1 MEGGFWSDLFRNILG
16 WVDSLIFGFISS
28 VYNTFT
34 NIASYTII
42 NNDIIKEFNQRI
54 YVLLGVFMLF
64 KLAFSLVSYF
74 IDPDK
79 MTDKKS
85 GAGNL
90 VQRVVLSLVLLVLTP
105 TFFNIAFKAQT
116 YIIKENILAN
126 IILGGQY
133 DEFSLEERQQMY
145 SDAGGNMAFTTL
157 SAFMHPVDN
166 GALELSDEE
175 LEKEYV
181 DDPDTVKYIKEY
193 KQAKADNNIDALVG
207 WYKLNTK
214 EDVDGYYIFDY
225 TPIISTIAGIM
236 VLWILVIFCIDIG
249 VRSVKLAFLQLIA
262 PIPIIGYIDTSKGE
276 SAFKKWYTSCFTTY
290 LELFMKLLAIY
301 FVIFLITLITK
312 TGFSE
317 YVIDENGNLIT
328 QSIENPDYFAKAFI
342 IIGLLIFANEV
353 PKLIGDMFGVKSDG
367 FSLNPMKRINAS
379 PIAAGV
385 IGGAI
390 GAGVGFASNSSNLL
404 KNIKANGI
412 KKTFL
417 GDGTHVNK
425 DGSVDQDKLRH
436 KFIKVFRTAGSPLAA
451 STGTRAFISGVKGGG
466 KGSMWGNV
474 KSGLKT
480 SNDARYRRGQYAKSG
495 YSFIQRGSDK
505 FDEFIGY
512 KNPYAG
518 VGKMD
523 EDVEKLKNRAAEFDT
538 RENRAREQMM
548 DFESKYANKYGAETF
563 NIGFARDENGNLLYQ
578 EKSGENDFEKYINYM
593 NEINAQRYEAGDNPI
608 TTIVDES
615 IFENYRNLEN
625 NVNYYNQEHEKIK
638 KEIKNKEKIINT
650 RKSKK
655 D

>member
-34 NIASYTII
+34 NVASYTII

-193 KQAKADNNIDALVG
+193 KQARVDNNIDALVG

-367 FSLNPMKRINAS
+367 FSLNPMKRI
-379 PIAAGV
+379 
-385 IGGAI
+385 
-390 GAGVGFASNSSNLL
+390 
-404 KNIKANGI
+404 
-412 KKTFL
+412 
-417 GDGTHVNK
+417 GT
-425 DGSVDQDKLRH
+425 
-436 KFIKVFRTAGSPLAA
+436 SPLAA
-451 STGTRAFISGVKGGG
+451 AAVGGVAGATMGLGASLWNAGRQIKQDGLKKTLAGQSLDKNGQTRQNTGFKAFRYGTGKVASTLVGSGFGSASRAV
-466 KGSMWGNV
+466 V
-474 KSGLKT
+474 SGLKGEGKVLSMAVASKKAT
-480 SNDARYRRGQYAKSG
+480 LDKREQKEMYKKNNIG
-495 YSFIQRGSDK
+495 FIQRATDRIDRAANFKNKEAGYGLA
-505 FDEFIGY
+505 DE
-512 KNPYAG
+512 KVN
-518 VGKMD
+518 
-523 EDVEKLKNRAAEFDT
+523 KLKEQLENIRRDEIGFREARTTWASNNAISVSELNRASAV
-538 RENRAREQMM
+538 
-548 DFESKYANKYGAETF
+548 
-563 NIGFARDENGNLLYQ
+563 DENGNFIIVDYNDYMAAYNADTSPKGRMLSQTEFDDDRNRFADNIRVLNNQEQSIEKDIRNNEKIVKAQ
-578 EKSGENDFEKYINYM
+578 EKS
-593 NEINAQRYEAGDNPI
+593 
-608 TTIVDES
+608 
-615 IFENYRNLEN
+615 
-625 NVNYYNQEHEKIK
+625 K
-638 KEIKNKEKIINT
+638 KG
-650 RKSKK
+650 
-655 D
+655 